1 MDPKLVGLDA
11 HVDFEEA
18 EAEAWELDG
27 LVGGLS
33 PSPAG
38 AALGSELDEDVFD
51 ANILAA
57 YIASH

>member
-1 MDPKLVGLDA
+1 MDPKLEL
-11 HVDFEEA
+11 VDLEEA

-33 PSPAG
+33 PAPATG
-38 AALGSELDEDVFD
+38 ELVSEHDEDGFD

-57 YIASH
+57 YIQAHCQSC

>member
-1 MDPKLVGLDA
+1 VDPKLEW
-11 HVDFEEA
+11 VDLEEA

-33 PSPAG
+33 PAPATG
-38 AALGSELDEDVFD
+38 ELGGELDEDAFD

-57 YIASH
+57 YIQAH

>member
-1 MDPKLVGLDA
+1 MEF
-11 HVDFEEA
+11 VDLEEA

-33 PSPAG
+33 PAPATG
-38 AALGSELDEDVFD
+38 ELGGELDEDAFD

-57 YIASH
+57 YIQAH